1 MHDHIEDVDK
11 QLCEEG
17 KGVWHED
24 EEGNGSCEGITPQ
37 DDKDDSDVFDG
48 KGDSDVFEDNEDSD
62 VFDDNDM

>member
-48 KGDSDVFEDNEDSD
+48 KDRKSV
-62 VFDDNDM
+62 V